1 MRGVEKGE
9 YHGWPN
15 AYFLTNDTG
24 ERVVLADVGPRVVH
38 CALGG
43 GEKSIPA
50 CSGDHFADG
59 TSDQFGMVKMD
70 PVSGVAR
77 HHMPPTRRELR

>member
-1 MRGVEKGE
+1 MMRVEKGE
-9 YHGWPN
+9 YHAWPN
-15 AYFLTNDTG
+15 AYFLKNDTE
-24 ERVVLADVGPRVVH
+24 ERVVLADVGPGVVH
-38 CALGG
+38 CALRG

-77 HHMPPTRRELR
+77 HHMPTTRRELR